1 MNTIDIIEK
10 PDSIPF
16 EVIQG
21 IIQEAHAEN
30 IKKGIVTRTATM
42 SAKELEDRVG
52 KDGVC
57 FVAMDG
63 DTVAGTMSCKEGTVH
78 SWFHNG
84 RTFKVL
90 LIGVLPAY
98 QGKGITSMLFKA
110 VEEEAK
116 QRGFNTLFLDTPEGN
131 TNARQIFTRKGYK
144 HVGYFAAKTGH
155 YSVFLMKWLD
165 GCPFSDRYCVFRY
178 QLKRA
183 YIRCRY
189 TRSGTKRFGI

>member
-1 MNTIDIIEK
+1 MSEIQVLKK
-10 PDSIPF
+10 PDNISY
-16 EVIQG
+16 EVIRSV
-21 IIQEAHAEN
+21 IQEAHQQN
-30 IKKGIVTRTATM
+30 IKKGLVTKTTTL
-42 SAKELEDRVG
+42 SANEMEG
-52 KDGVC
+52 EIGEDGVC

-63 DTVAGTMSCKEGTVH
+63 DKVAGTMSCKEGVIRG
-78 SWFHNG
+78 WFHNG
-84 RTFKVL
+84 KTCKL
-90 LIGVLPAY
+90 LLLGVLPAY
-98 QGKGITSMLFKA
+98 QGKGITSMLFTA

-131 TNARQIFTRKGYK
+131 KNARQIFKRKGYK

-165 GCPFSDRYCVFRY
+165 DCPFSDRYCSFRY

-189 TRSGTKRFGI
+189 RNSGTKRFVI